1 MSFRISHSRVSLRGW
16 HPCINCSMMSGANRA
31 SRSSRP
37 TVVDIKPSAR
47 AISTTLL
54 NAPVSSRACQCI
66 ARAMYWHDLLDTG
79 TFKSVVEIA
88 RAEGLMPT
96 TVGRLLRLARLAPDI
111 VEQFMRGCQ
120 PRRLTLLWLM
130 RNDIPA
136 LWPEQRQML
145 ERFR

>member
-16 HPCINCSMMSGANRA
+16 QPFMNCSTMSGANRA

-37 TVVDIKPSAR
+37 TVVGINPSAR
-47 AISTTLL
+47 A
-54 NAPVSSRACQCI
+54 
-66 ARAMYWHDLLDTG
+66 MHWHALLDTG
-79 TFKSVVEIA
+79 SFKSVVEIA
-88 RAEGLMPT
+88 KAEGLMPT

-111 VEQFMRGCQ
+111 IEQLMQGCQ

-136 LWPEQRQML
+136 LWPDQRQML

>member
-1 MSFRISHSRVSLRGW
+1 MNHTLETFMPLQFKRKKGKLLVDGREFAHDVRIIEAV
-16 HPCINCSMMSGANRA
+16 
-31 SRSSRP
+31 
-37 TVVDIKPSAR
+37 
-47 AISTTLL
+47 
-54 NAPVSSRACQCI
+54 
-66 ARAMYWHDLLDTG
+66 ARAMHWHALLDTG
-79 TFKSVVEIA
+79 AFKSVVEIA

-111 VEQFMRGCQ
+111 VEQFMKGCQ

-145 ERFR
+145 ERFRQEAK

>member
-1 MSFRISHSRVSLRGW
+1 MNS
-16 HPCINCSMMSGANRA
+16 SMETFVPLQFKRKKGKLLVDGRA
-31 SRSSRP
+31 SAH
-37 TVVDIKPSAR
+37 DIRIIEAVAR
-47 AISTTLL
+47 A
-54 NAPVSSRACQCI
+54 V
-66 ARAMYWHDLLDTG
+66 YWHDLLDSG
-79 TFKSVVEIA
+79 AFKSVVEIA

-111 VEQFMRGCQ
+111 VAQFMSGCQ

-145 ERFR
+145 ERFRQEAK

>member
-1 MSFRISHSRVSLRGW
+1 MDNALETFVPLQFKRKKGKLLVDGMQSAHDVRIIEAV
-16 HPCINCSMMSGANRA
+16 
-31 SRSSRP
+31 
-37 TVVDIKPSAR
+37 AR
-47 AISTTLL
+47 AT
-54 NAPVSSRACQCI
+54 
-66 ARAMYWHDLLDTG
+66 YWHVLLDSG

-111 VEQFMRGCQ
+111 VEQLMMGCQ

-136 LWPEQRQML
+136 LWSDQRQML
-145 ERFR
+145 DQFK

>member
-1 MSFRISHSRVSLRGW
+1 MNRSLETFVPLQFKRKKGKLLVDGRESAHDVRIIEAV
-16 HPCINCSMMSGANRA
+16 
-31 SRSSRP
+31 
-37 TVVDIKPSAR
+37 
-47 AISTTLL
+47 
-54 NAPVSSRACQCI
+54 
-66 ARAMYWHDLLDTG
+66 ARAMHWHDLLDSG